1 MPFGFHGLDLVVIL
15 VIALLIFGPKK
26 LPEMGA
32 SIGKSIKEF
41 QKGMKEVTGHKND
54 DDDDDDEVEAKPVSS
69 KDMKKLKGKVSSEP
83 APKSSV
89 SEMSSPAESWEST
102 KPEQPVEHVSP
113 EVPAEVTETPIK

>member
-54 DDDDDDEVEAKPVSS
+54 DDDDDEVEAQPVSS
-69 KDMKKLKGKVSSEP
+69 KDMKKLKSKVSSEP

-89 SEMSSPAESWEST
+89 SEMSSP
-102 KPEQPVEHVSP
+102 VEPISP
-113 EVPAEVTETPIK
+113 EVPAEATEVHVD